1 MSFLNF
7 YNQKVCSLWLF
18 IQFDLLNHNNEKIF
32 LLNFFLDVISS
43 ILKKITKDLKEKTFI
58 LVNSF
63 KLFKYDYFFWKE
75 QYDKYD
81 RANKPLIQ
89 DHQNYFVIFS
99 IYLNYL
105 YLKVEKLMIYILISF
120 QLNYL
125 HPDLQLI
132 KHYKV

>member
-1 MSFLNF
+1 MLFNSIRFL
-7 YNQKVCSLWLF
+7 KV
-18 IQFDLLNHNNEKIF
+18 
-32 LLNFFLDVISS
+32 
-43 ILKKITKDLKEKTFI
+43 
-58 LVNSF
+58 
-63 KLFKYDYFFWKE
+63 DYFDWIE

-81 RANKPLIQ
+81 RANKLLVL